1 MNRSL
6 TKTALAHRHWSQS
19 RNPGIE
25 STIHGRRP
33 NIVHCVR
40 PRDRMDDSKSIRRPF
55 KQPEGRRGYCGGGIA
70 AVWTMLGRSPRRRSA
85 QRLTPGT
92 RCQHLWDLRLD
103 RKSQSKGCLD
113 RTYNP
118 SHFPACRPGTY
129 FGQSASGKL
138 CSVSTA
144 PNFPLARGKLFF
156 LLGFCHCGHR
166 RCGHDISVTVKPLFI
181 RVSLF

>member
-19 RNPGIE
+19 GNPGIE
-25 STIHGRRP
+25 STIHGRRT
-33 NIVHCVR
+33 NRAHCVR
-40 PRDRMDDSKSIRRPF
+40 PRDRMDDSKGIRPPF
-55 KQPEGRRGYCGGGIA
+55 KSLRDAGGIA
-70 AVWTMLGRSPRRRSA
+70 AVWTKLGRSQRRRSA

-92 RCQHLWDLRLD
+92 RCQYLWDLRWD

-144 PNFPLARGKLFF
+144 PKVPLARGKLCFI
-156 LLGFCHCGHR
+156 LGFCHCGHR

-181 RVSLF
+181 RKSLF